1 MTAQEIRKLSNE
13 EILEKIKNGK
23 NELLNMRMQNAR
35 GSLEKTH
42 QMSLLKKDFARMMTI
57 LKERDMGGNE

>member
-13 EILEKIKNGK
+13 EILEKVKNGK

-35 GSLEKTH
+35 GSLEKTEFTALDNGRGRVYN
-42 QMSLLKKDFARMMTI
+42 SIVK
-57 LKERDMGGNE
+57 N

>member
-13 EILEKIKNGK
+13 EILEKVKNGK

-42 QMSLLKKDFARMMTI
+42 QMSLLKKDIARMMTI